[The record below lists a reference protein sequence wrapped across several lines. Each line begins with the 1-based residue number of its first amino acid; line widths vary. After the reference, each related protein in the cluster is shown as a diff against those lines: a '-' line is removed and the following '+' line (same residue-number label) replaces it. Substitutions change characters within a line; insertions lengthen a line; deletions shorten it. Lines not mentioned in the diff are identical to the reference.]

1 MEKEIKNS
9 INYLNEKTEFDSGFS
24 VPEGYLDGIE
34 DDFTLKL
41 KEDTLPKDSSFE
53 VPNNYFDTLETKI
66 LDKTSPNK
74 KGKVISLKRNLLK
87 LIPVS
92 IAASLLLFFSLQFFN
107 TQTPKNTPINIDELS
122 STEIENWLDDETN
135 IELTFTFDEDF
146 DDIELAFSGV
156 DIDNNAI
163 EDYFSSIDYADLIN
177 ETN

>member
-1 MEKEIKNS
+1 M
-9 INYLNEKTEFDSGFS
+9 
-24 VPEGYLDGIE
+24 
-34 DDFTLKL
+34 
-41 KEDTLPKDSSFE
+41 
-53 VPNNYFDTLETKI
+53 
-66 LDKTSPNK
+66 
-74 KGKVISLKRNLLK
+74 K

-122 STEIENWLDDETN
+122 STEIENWFDDETN